1 MRIRNLITL
10 LVFYII
16 SPYCGASYADYE
28 LFSSTPEGLF
38 ELGKM
43 YEIGGFLE
51 KDMIENSGK
60 YEKIIDG
67 YVGGDKIHQDYDKAY
82 YYFSKS
88 AKGGSLSAKAKLGD
102 FYANG
107 YGSIQKDEKKAF
119 EILKGLSLR
128 GHDYGRFYF
137 ARLMISSDDESIKDP
152 AKGRGV
158 INDLAEEGFYFAI
171 KEKIRI
177 AREDKAAEEARI
189 ERERLERERRE
200 AAEKAREKQK
210 KLDEQRKKAAE
221 EARIERER
229 LEEERKEKE
238 RLQQEEIERQ
248 MIVDNFLE
256 RKEAHRKSVLSKGY
270 GWGDIKVGMTFN
282 EVLEINDDCI
292 INNLSFH
299 SGYTPER
306 QIRNERYEVFLPC
319 NWSSSKYMKL
329 LFDRTNML
337 INITVSF
344 GKFEYGWDDSRFF
357 EVRDIVSSK
366 YRLTS
371 QPSGGLEALFEKE
384 ISDSIDEVFDD
395 GWVSIKVVRDAGRT
409 VYKDSDNVVDNV
421 SKKFTDSEL
430 NDKARKLFELF
441 LNYSDSLSKGSYGD
455 SIINQNKM
463 REEYF

>member
-189 ERERLERERRE
+189 ERERLE
-200 AAEKAREKQK
+200 
-210 KLDEQRKKAAE
+210 
-221 EARIERER
+221 
-229 LEEERKEKE
+229 EERKEKE

-329 LFDRTNML
+329 LFDRTNIL

-395 GWVSIKVVRDAGRT
+395 GWVSIKVVRDAGRM